1 MPRPMST
8 PISTPIEKLITARV
22 QRTIKCQ
29 LGGFESMEFSEA
41 LECQTTMSD
50 YENTRKWLE
59 EEVMRRLVASAEA
72 LLADV
77 DLPTDGK
84 SPAGQMA
91 LKLKG

>member
-1 MPRPMST
+1 MPRLMST
-8 PISTPIEKLITARV
+8 PISTPTETLITVRV

-59 EEVMRRLVASAEA
+59 EEVMRRLVDSAKA